1 MTLSMRWTVCQERT
15 PNGDNTMSSV
25 SRPKLLVAVS
35 LCLFTLRAGALS
47 NDMPNRHELKR
58 ADLSGAPAMEVITS
72 ISEYQ
77 VGEVIPRHLH
87 HGVET
92 GYVLQGSTIQMPG
105 QAPTR
110 LETGSPIMNL
120 RDVAH
125 AGFKVVGPEPLKLLT
140 VHVVDKDKPLYDWV
154 N

>member
-1 MTLSMRWTVCQERT
+1 
-15 PNGDNTMSSV
+15 MSSV
-25 SRPKLLVAVS
+25 SRPKLLLAAS
-35 LCLFTLRAGALS
+35 LCLFTLGAAALS
-47 NDMPNRHELKR
+47 NDMPNRHELNR
-58 ADLSGAPAMEVITS
+58 ADLAGAPAMEVITS
-72 ISEYQ
+72 VSEYQ

-87 HGVET
+87 HGIET
-92 GYVLQGSTIQMPG
+92 GYVLQGSTIQVPG

-125 AGFKVVGPEPLKLLT
+125 AGFKVVGHEPLKLLT

-154 N
+154 K

>member
-1 MTLSMRWTVCQERT
+1 MQV
-15 PNGDNTMSSV
+15 V
-25 SRPKLLVAVS
+25 SAARLLLAASACILTIGAAAVS
-35 LCLFTLRAGALS
+35 Y
-47 NDMPNRHELKR
+47 DMPNRHELKR
-58 ADLSGAPAMEVITS
+58 ADLSGAPGMEVITS

-77 VGEVIPRHLH
+77 VGEVIPRHVH
-87 HGVET
+87 HGLET
-92 GYVLQGSTIQMPG
+92 GYVLQGSAIQMPG
-105 QAPTR
+105 QAPSR

-120 RDVAH
+120 RDVPH

>member
-1 MTLSMRWTVCQERT
+1 MSFVSMTRL
-15 PNGDNTMSSV
+15 P
-25 SRPKLLVAVS
+25 LAVS
-35 LCLFTLRAGALS
+35 LCLLTLGAAAVS
-47 NDMPNRHELKR
+47 DDMPNRHELKR

-87 HGVET
+87 HGIET
-92 GYVLQGSTIQMPG
+92 GYVLQGSTIQVPG

-110 LETGSPIMNL
+110 LETGSPVMNL
-120 RDVAH
+120 RDVPH
-125 AGFKVVGPEPLKLLT
+125 AGFKVIGPESLKLLT
-140 VHVVDKDKPLYDWV
+140 VHIVDKGKPLYDWV

>member
-1 MTLSMRWTVCQERT
+1 MRPLPLTRLLLAASACSFALGAAAPSYDT
-15 PNGDNTMSSV
+15 PN
-25 SRPKLLVAVS
+25 RQ
-35 LCLFTLRAGALS
+35 
-47 NDMPNRHELKR
+47 ELKR
-58 ADLSGAPAMEVITS
+58 ADLSGAPGMVVITS
-72 ISEYQ
+72 ISVYQ
-77 VGEVIPRHLH
+77 IGEMIPRHVH

-92 GYVLQGSTIQMPG
+92 GYVLQGSTIQVPG

-120 RDVAH
+120 RDVPH
-125 AGFKVVGPEPLKLLT
+125 AGFKVVGPETLKLLT

>member
-1 MTLSMRWTVCQERT
+1 MT
-15 PNGDNTMSSV
+15 SV
-25 SRPKLLVAVS
+25 ATHKLLLAASFCLFAFRAAAVS
-35 LCLFTLRAGALS
+35 
-47 NDMPNRHELKR
+47 NDIPNRHELKR

-72 ISEYQ
+72 ISQYQ

-87 HGVET
+87 HGIET

-120 RDVAH
+120 RDVPH
-125 AGFKVVGPEPLKLLT
+125 AGFKVIGPESLKLLT